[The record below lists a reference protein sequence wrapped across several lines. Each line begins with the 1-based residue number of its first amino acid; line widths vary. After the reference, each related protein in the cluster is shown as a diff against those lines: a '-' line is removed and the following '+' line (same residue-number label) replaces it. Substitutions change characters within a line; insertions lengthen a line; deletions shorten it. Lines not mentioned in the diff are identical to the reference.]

1 MINYIIKKIL
11 YAFFVL
17 WGVVTVVF
25 FLFNVLPGDSSRML
39 MGQRTDLQSVEAIR
53 AELGLNQSL
62 SKRYF
67 KYVDDLSLISIYSKN
82 PHSFF
87 VFSKTKYHNSF
98 SVLETEHK
106 IIVLKWPYL
115 QRSFQSKKE
124 VSEILSETIF
134 NTFLLALVSIAFAS
148 FVGILLGVLSAV
160 YKDSVLDKLIL
171 FLTSLGM
178 SIPSFFA
185 AILIA
190 WVFAFLLA
198 DYTHLNLTGNLYV
211 LDDYGEE
218 LHITWKNLILPALT
232 LGIRPLSVVLQ
243 LARNSMLD
251 VLSQDY
257 IRTARAK
264 GLSFYLVLKKHALKN
279 ALNPVITAVSGW
291 LASMMAGVV
300 FVEYIF
306 GWKGL
311 GYVIVEGVN
320 NYDIPVVMGV
330 VLFIS
335 LFFILIALF
344 VDLIYVLLDPRVK
357 LQ

>member
-1 MINYIIKKIL
+1 MRGGRGENHEIQTTCFYYTTCWHGYKFIEALKSDKIEFHL
-11 YAFFVL
+11 VIHPWLENDA
-17 WGVVTVVF
+17 
-25 FLFNVLPGDSSRML
+25 LF
-39 MGQRTDLQSVEAIR
+39 
-53 AELGLNQSL
+53 
-62 SKRYF
+62 
-67 KYVDDLSLISIYSKN
+67 
-82 PHSFF
+82 
-87 VFSKTKYHNSF
+87 
-98 SVLETEHK
+98 
-106 IIVLKWPYL
+106 
-115 QRSFQSKKE
+115 
-124 VSEILSETIF
+124 
-134 NTFLLALVSIAFAS
+134 
-148 FVGILLGVLSAV
+148 
-160 YKDSVLDKLIL
+160 
-171 FLTSLGM
+171 
-178 SIPSFFA
+178 
-185 AILIA
+185 
-190 WVFAFLLA
+190 A
-198 DYTHLNLTGNLYV
+198 D
-211 LDDYGEE
+211 
-218 LHITWKNLILPALT
+218 LILPALT

-335 LFFILIALF
+335 LFFILITLF

>member
-1 MINYIIKKIL
+1 MINYIVRKIV
-11 YAFFVL
+11 YAFLVL

-39 MGQRTDLQSVEAIR
+39 MGQRTDLQSIEAIR
-53 AELGLNQSL
+53 TELGLNQSL
-62 SKRYF
+62 TKRYF
-67 KYVDDLSLISIYSKN
+67 KYIDDLSVLSVYSKN
-82 PHSFF
+82 RSSFF
-87 VFSKTKYHNSF
+87 AFSKEKYHKSLPI
-98 SVLETEHK
+98 LETQNK
-106 IIVLKWPYL
+106 LVILKWPYL

-124 VSEILSETIF
+124 VTKILSETIF

-148 FVGILLGVLSAV
+148 FIGVLLGILSAV
-160 YKDSVLDKLIL
+160 YKDSILDRLIL
-171 FLTSLGM
+171 LFTSLGM
-178 SIPSFFA
+178 SLPSFFA

-190 WVFAFLLA
+190 WIFAFLLS

-211 LDDYGEE
+211 LDDYGEHV
-218 LHITWKNLILPALT
+218 HIAWRNLILPALT

-257 IRTARAK
+257 IRTAKAK
-264 GLSFYLVLKKHALKN
+264 GLSFYHILRKHALKN
-279 ALNPVITAVSGW
+279 ALNPVVTAVSGW

-335 LFFILIALF
+335 LFFVLITLF

-357 LQ
+357 L